1 MVGVVETGV
10 DELEEELGSTPPPL
24 QPAASTTRDRTT
36 RPRAGAEHDAGTG
49 GTLYG
54 LAAMATP
61 ADVPRRVAPAAMS
74 ASASCRVRIPPAALT
89 PMSGPTA
96 RRISATS

>member
-1 MVGVVETGV
+1 VVGVVETGV
-10 DELEEELGSTPPPL
+10 DELEEELGGTPPPL
-24 QPAASTTRDRTT
+24 LLAASATRARTT
-36 RPRAGAEHDAGTG
+36 RPRAGAEHAGAG
-49 GTLYG
+49 GTRYG
-54 LAAMATP
+54 PATIATP